1 MGLDLV
7 ELVIRIE
14 EEFEVKISDESAT
27 SMTTP
32 RHVIDFL
39 MLQPNVSSQWSRDY
53 VTISVWLLIEDEL
66 GIERYKFTEDSR
78 FIEDM
83 GAD

>member
-7 ELVIRIE
+7 EMVIRIE
-14 EEFEVKISDESAT
+14 EEFQVTIPDEVAVT
-27 SMTTP
+27 MVTP
-32 RHVIDFL
+32 RTVIDYL
-39 MLQPNVSSQWSRDY
+39 MSQPKINKNLSREY
-53 VTISVWLLIEDEL
+53 VALSVWLLLEDEL
-66 GIERYKFTEDSR
+66 GIERAFYTEDSR

>member
-7 ELVIRIE
+7 EMVIRIE
-14 EEFEVKISDESAT
+14 EEFQVAIPDGVAVT
-27 SMTTP
+27 MVTP
-32 RHVIDFL
+32 RTVIDFL
-39 MLQPNVSSQWSRDY
+39 MKQPQINKNLTREY
-53 VTISVWLLIEDEL
+53 VALSLWLILEDEL
-66 GIERYKFTEDSR
+66 AIERAYYTEDSH